1 MPKSEDVLSTVNGLK
16 KLGVNLISKNNKYLI
31 YGAGLNSFNFKK
43 GITINAGNSGTFAR
57 LLLGLLIKSPYE
69 IKIFGDKSLS
79 KRDFLR
85 VISPLEK
92 FGAKF
97 KPNRKSK
104 LPLKI
109 LGSDFLKPIDYF
121 EIEDQHNAKSN
132 ITALNTPGRTIIKA
146 KNREIILN
154 YF

>member
-1 MPKSEDVLSTVNGLK
+1 M
-16 KLGVNLISKNNKYLI
+16 
-31 YGAGLNSFNFKK
+31 
-43 GITINAGNSGTFAR
+43 
-57 LLLGLLIKSPYE
+57 LGLLFKSPYE

-121 EIEDQHNAKSN
+121 ENRGSAQCKSAV
-132 ITALNTPGRTIIKA
+132 ILAALNTPGRTIIKE
-146 KNREIILN
+146 KIEKS
-154 YF
+154 Y